1 MLQETDV
8 KASTS
13 ADGFFKKVMETTDTI
28 ISWPTKLKANV
39 KSKKDPHVK
48 VCGSSEAVG
57 KARESILEV
66 LDTKRNRVTM
76 KMDVSFTDHSYII
89 GKGGHNIQQVM
100 DNTGCHIHFPDSNR
114 NSHMDKS
121 NQVSIAG
128 TPSGVESARNQIR
141 ELLPMVVSFE
151 LPLNLALPSALD
163 PSSMA
168 LQGILKSHGITVTFR
183 PLHNSLTLVVVV
195 KGSRRYVDRLRQG
208 LLVLVEYLTG
218 GTRTQVGLVTLSMEI
233 APHHHG
239 FVMGHGNSNVLQIA
253 RQTGCVITFPD
264 PVAVANQPP
273 SVLPTFLGLGQQTCP
288 QGRPPVGI
296 PSKSTVQITGNFD
309 AVHNAWLELM
319 DRLPL
324 VLMFDLK
331 ENQAVDMLAVYKLMD
346 HMNVHISV
354 KPKPKRNS
362 RSAVVRCPERDSRL
376 LFEVR
381 RIILSLDTDELGSP
395 SPSFIDKISYS
406 AAKPSP
412 KGSMMPDPTW
422 WEIQAASQHHAA
434 AAAAASRQQQ
444 HQQQQLFLSG
454 LLAGNPF
461 IGHPQPMAGPQQQ
474 QQQAALLPLLLGQL
488 FQGPRPGLFDPSVV
502 SSLTSRPSVCIP
514 PSETLPSPNHSS
526 SYGLSSSAHSYPG
539 SQESRM
545 DSGYGFSLHDEGH
558 LSTSDEVTSCHTWE
572 DSMNDMEGKE
582 SWKKSHEHGSPPSGN
597 QRSLEEIWADSPMFE
612 YQRGM
617 APVGCERKV
626 SFGSP
631 LPHLDYERRKLLATK
646 AMQEHVGCTKRVP
659 SSTWSGFGFSKSMPE
674 SMVKGQLQQNGT
686 GTTSGR
692 QAKLEEPRCV
702 HPLTRPRQVKSGT
715 MVWMPV

>member
-1 MLQETDV
+1 MLQDLLRQCGGAANIDPYEHETDA

-48 VCGSSEAVG
+48 VCGSSQAVG

-128 TPSGVESARNQIR
+128 TPNGVESARNQIR

-151 LPLNLALPSALD
+151 LPLNLALPTALD
-163 PSSMA
+163 PTSMA

-183 PLHNSLTLVVVV
+183 PQQNSLTLVVVV

-239 FVMGHGNSNVLQIA
+239 FVMGHGNCNVQQIA

-264 PVAVANQPP
+264 PVAVTSQPP
-273 SVLPTFLGLGQQTCP
+273 PILPAFMALGQQTCP

-296 PSKSTVQITGNFD
+296 PSKSTVQITGSFD

-319 DRLPL
+319 GRLPL

-331 ENQAVDMLAVYKLMD
+331 ENQAVDMLAIYKLMD
-346 HMNVHISV
+346 HMNVHISI

-362 RSAVVRCPERDSRL
+362 RSAVVRCPEGDSRL

-395 SPSFIDKISYS
+395 SPMDKIPYS
-406 AAKPSP
+406 TAKPSHH
-412 KGSMMPDPTW
+412 GCMMPEPMW
-422 WEIQAASQHHAA
+422 WEIQ
-434 AAAAASRQQQ
+434 
-444 HQQQQLFLSG
+444 
-454 LLAGNPF
+454 
-461 IGHPQPMAGPQQQ
+461 
-474 QQQAALLPLLLGQL
+474 
-488 FQGPRPGLFDPSVV
+488 
-502 SSLTSRPSVCIP
+502 
-514 PSETLPSPNHSS
+514 
-526 SYGLSSSAHSYPG
+526 
-539 SQESRM
+539 
-545 DSGYGFSLHDEGH
+545 
-558 LSTSDEVTSCHTWE
+558 
-572 DSMNDMEGKE
+572 
-582 SWKKSHEHGSPPSGN
+582 
-597 QRSLEEIWADSPMFE
+597 
-612 YQRGM
+612 
-617 APVGCERKV
+617 
-626 SFGSP
+626 
-631 LPHLDYERRKLLATK
+631 
-646 AMQEHVGCTKRVP
+646 
-659 SSTWSGFGFSKSMPE
+659 
-674 SMVKGQLQQNGT
+674 
-686 GTTSGR
+686 
-692 QAKLEEPRCV
+692 
-702 HPLTRPRQVKSGT
+702 
-715 MVWMPV
+715 